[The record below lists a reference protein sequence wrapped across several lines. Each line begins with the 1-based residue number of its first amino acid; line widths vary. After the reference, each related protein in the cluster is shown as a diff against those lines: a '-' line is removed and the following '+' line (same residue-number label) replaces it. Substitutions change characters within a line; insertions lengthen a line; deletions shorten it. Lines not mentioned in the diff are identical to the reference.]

1 MENLILK
8 NVSFGY
14 DDQGLI
20 QNLSLKLAAGE
31 RLGIV
36 GASGSGKTS
45 LLKIIAGQLVPQ
57 AGTLYLGNRNY
68 DEDRND
74 RILHHPRVALMAQG
88 FDLDPNL
95 TVDENIARH
104 GRHLPP
110 SRLKR
115 YQGKVHRAF
124 SLQKEKDKKTQ
135 YLSGGQKQRTALAC
149 ALIADADLLLLDEPF
164 SQLDYALKHQIL
176 DFLETEV
183 WEKTIIMVGHE
194 PTDIMRFCNQVA
206 VLERGRILQKGS
218 VSELYHQPRNY
229 KVARLTG
236 LINAL
241 SQEEQAEC
249 GIDVALFRPLHCRL
263 EAGEDWTLVQLEYHA
278 FGQLGVLAHPSG
290 VRVKAQIPM
299 EGAYQVGSTWQL
311 SIKKP

>member
-8 NVSFGY
+8 KVSFGY

-45 LLKIIAGQLVPQ
+45 LLKIIAGQLIPQ
-57 AGTLYLGNRNY
+57 SGELFLGTRNY
-68 DEDRND
+68 SEDRND
-74 RILHHPRVALMAQG
+74 RILQHPRVALMAQG

-95 TVDENIARH
+95 SVDENIARH

-110 SRLKR
+110 SKLKR

-124 SLQKEKDKKTQ
+124 ALQKEKDKKTQ

-206 VLERGRILQKGS
+206 VLEQGRILQQGA
-218 VSELYHQPRNY
+218 VSELYHYPKNQ
-229 KVARLTG
+229 KVAKLTG
-236 LINAL
+236 LVNAL
-241 SQEEQAEC
+241 SKEEQLAC
-249 GIDVALFRPLHCRL
+249 GIEEDLFRPLHCRL
-263 EAGEDWTLVQLEYHA
+263 KAGKDWRLVQLEYHA
-278 FGQLGVLAHPSG
+278 FGQLGVLEHPSG
-290 VRVKAQIPM
+290 IRLKAQIPM
-299 EGAYQVGSTWQL
+299 EGAYQIGSTWQI